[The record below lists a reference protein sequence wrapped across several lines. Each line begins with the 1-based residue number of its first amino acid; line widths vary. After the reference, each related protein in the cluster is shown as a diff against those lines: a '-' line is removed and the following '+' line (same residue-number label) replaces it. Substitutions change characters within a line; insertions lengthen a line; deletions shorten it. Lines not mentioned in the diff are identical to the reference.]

1 MVDPG
6 VSIITD
12 ITFITA
18 HFQDFDWIKSWVK
31 RIVQFTDY
39 NLIRELL
46 IINQDRNSKSR
57 AKLQALDP
65 KVRVLEY
72 PVNQKYFDKQGHDHA
87 YVLNLATEEA
97 QGQFVCIMDSDCHP
111 FSSDWIKGCETR
123 LQENDAV
130 AAVDYYQLKNN
141 SNLLTHPCFL
151 LINRTNLDFTLSFD
165 QDLFDHNMDTGRL
178 IGKQLELAGR
188 KVSYVVPK
196 KAFRTYWGFIYIDS
210 IYHHERGSYAKGDA
224 RLQKQID
231 WRQNFFKRIVIKY
244 CRYDFN
250 NIEWLYF
257 RFRFLKQSSFH
268 KTLKTI
274 SAIPKR
280 TLSKIRQ
287 LFNFKNT

>member
-18 HFQDFDWIKSWVK
+18 HFRDFDWIKSWVK

-57 AKLQALDP
+57 AKLQALDS

-111 FSSDWIKGCETR
+111 FSSDWIKGCEAR

-151 LINRTNLDFTLSFD
+151 LINRTILDFPLSFD
-165 QDLFDHNMDTGRL
+165 QDLFDQNMDTGRL

-210 IYHHERGSYAKGDA
+210 IYHHERGSYAKSES

-231 WRQNFFKRIVIKY
+231 WRQNFFKRIVNNHG
-244 CRYDFN
+244 RYDFN
-250 NIEWLYF
+250 KIEFFYY
-257 RFRFLKQSSFH
+257 RIRYLKRPTMQ
-268 KTLKTI
+268 KILKKI
-274 SAIPKR
+274 LVIPKKIV
-280 TLSKIRQ
+280 SKIRH
-287 LFNFKNT
+287 LIFSKNS